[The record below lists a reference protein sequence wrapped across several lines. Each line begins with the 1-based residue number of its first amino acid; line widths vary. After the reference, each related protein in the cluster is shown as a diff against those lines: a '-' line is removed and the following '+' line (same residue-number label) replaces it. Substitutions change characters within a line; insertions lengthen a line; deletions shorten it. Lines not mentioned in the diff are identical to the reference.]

1 MSLGSTTKGVNVK
14 ALELIKKYE
23 GCKLEAYKCPSGVW
37 TIGFGHTGSDV
48 YKGVKISKEE
58 AEILLEKEF
67 KKLKEQVNFLLN
79 VSLNEKQV
87 GALTS
92 LVYNVGLGAFKKSKL
107 LKRINNSDNLELI
120 AKEWL
125 EFNKVNGKILRGLLK
140 RRIDEIALYLE

>member
-1 MSLGSTTKGVNVK
+1 MK

-107 LKRINNSDNLELI
+107 LKRINNGDNLELI